1 MRNLKKLGLSLVLV
15 MMIIASPLLLF
26 ACAEKPTLEISTSFK
41 TTYYIGESLDVSNGV
56 LKYTKDGK
64 ENFVDVEENMIT
76 GFSSETAG
84 TRELTIT
91 YEDLTIQLSYTIN
104 DYISEIS
111 LESSFKTDYYKNDE
125 LDVSGGKIK
134 LKKKDLQD
142 NIISENS
149 IEITTSMVSNFST
162 AEIANN
168 KKMTISYNGL
178 TLQIDYTVKAWEL
191 QVGMGYKSSGSF
203 ITSPNHWLNIRS
215 QNPLT
220 KSIEAKWYRSAQ
232 STQPESR
239 PGLEGN
245 VDIILNLEA
254 ILDSNGNLDH
264 YMITL
269 EGVTVEA
276 HMISKDVLRVYGEI
290 SYEYNSSSQKSEK
303 KIDPSKHELWTLIG
317 PS

>member
-1 MRNLKKLGLSLVLV
+1 MKNFKKIALSFALIL
-15 MMIIASPLLLF
+15 IIVASPLLLF
-26 ACAEKPTLEISTSFK
+26 ACAESPTLEVSNNFK
-41 TTYYIGESLDVSNGV
+41 TIYYIGETLDISNGT

-64 ENFVDVEENMIT
+64 ENFIDIEESMIT
-76 GFSSETAG
+76 GFSSETTG
-84 TRELTIT
+84 TREMTISYEGLTVKVT
-91 YEDLTIQLSYTIN
+91 YTIN
-104 DYISEIS
+104 NYISEIS

-178 TLQIDYTVKAWEL
+178 TLQIDYTVKVWEL

-203 ITSPNHWLNIRS
+203 ITNPNHWLNIRS

-317 PS
+317 PF